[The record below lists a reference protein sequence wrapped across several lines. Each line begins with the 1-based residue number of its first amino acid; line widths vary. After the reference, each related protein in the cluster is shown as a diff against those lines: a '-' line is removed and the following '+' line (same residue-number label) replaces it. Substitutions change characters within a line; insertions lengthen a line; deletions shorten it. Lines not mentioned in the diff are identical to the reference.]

1 MTSGV
6 SLEPA
11 GRRRFTIFLT
21 GQAISLFGDG
31 LALLAIPL
39 LVLQITGNPFTAAL
53 SAAPRT
59 VGYLLAGLPAGP
71 LVDRFNARTIMLLAD
86 TVRFAAFSLLAVLSY
101 VDVLTAWMVLLIAF
115 VAAAAGVFFETALAV
130 VVRDATP
137 DDQLVRVN
145 SLLESIN
152 QLAYVLGPGAV
163 GVLAGI
169 FGLRAALVVNALT
182 FAVSLVTIF
191 VLPDMAEQVGEGT
204 DEGSS
209 ELPVTVGRLVADLRT
224 GLRYLRS
231 ERLIFTV
238 TCLQASINFCVAV
251 ETLIIFYGRNTL
263 GLSSQA
269 VSVVVACG
277 GVGGILGA
285 STATWLAKRIPAE
298 FLIAV
303 GVAAIAV
310 VLVLLAAA
318 NAMWSLAVLNLV
330 MGGASIVAVVRIRA
344 LRQQLVPRH
353 LLGRVSS
360 TARMLAFA
368 AYPIGAAVAGALTG
382 LNHSDPRPVFLGAG
396 MLGLVIAAV
405 AWFFGLRIAGRPAV
419 DLAEP
424 RSQPSATHAAD
435 PASQT

>member
-1 MTSGV
+1 MTGPARSGP
-6 SLEPA
+6 LEVR
-11 GRRRFTIFLT
+11 GQRRFTLFLG

-39 LVLQITGNPFTAAL
+39 LVLEITGNPFTAAL

-71 LVDRFNARTIMLLAD
+71 LVDRFNARTIMILAD
-86 TVRFAAFSLLAVLSY
+86 TVRFGAFGLLALLSY
-101 VDVLTAWMVLLIAF
+101 TDVIGAWMVLAIAF

-130 VVRDATP
+130 VVRDVTP

-145 SLLESIN
+145 SVLESVN
-152 QLAYVLGPGAV
+152 QLAFVLGPGAV
-163 GVLAGI
+163 GALAGI

-191 VLPDMAEQVGEGT
+191 ALPDLEKQGDRGSGGQAE
-204 DEGSS
+204 
-209 ELPVTVGRLVADLRT
+209 ELRAALGGLLTDLRT
-224 GLRYLRS
+224 GLQYLRS

-238 TCLQASINFCVAV
+238 TCLQASINFCVSV

-263 GLSSQA
+263 NLSAEA

-277 GVGGILGA
+277 GVGGIVGA
-285 STATWLAKRIPAE
+285 TMATWLAKRVPADY
-298 FLIAV
+298 LIAL
-303 GVAAIAV
+303 GVATIAV
-310 VLVLLAAA
+310 VLTLLAAA
-318 NAMWSLAVLNLV
+318 DAMWSLALLNLV

-360 TARMLAFA
+360 TARMVAFA
-368 AYPIGAAVAGALTG
+368 AYPIGAAVAGALTA

-396 MLGLVIAAV
+396 VLGLAVAAT
-405 AWFFGLRIAGRPAV
+405 AWFFGLRIASRPPQ
-419 DLAEP
+419 DTAEP
-424 RSQPSATHAAD
+424 TSQP
-435 PASQT
+435 Q